1 MAIFLNTTSPL
12 ENYRSIVSARF
23 FADKTWLLD
32 EILETVKTDNRRY
45 ICITRPRCFGKT
57 VMANMGP
64 FWERLLMENRCLIS

>member
-32 EILETVKTDNRRY
+32 EILETVKTDNRSISASPDR
-45 ICITRPRCFGKT
+45 G
-57 VMANMGP
+57 VS
-64 FWERLLMENRCLIS
+64 ERLLWPTWGLFGKGF